1 MKIGDYVKVKDGIE
15 LDNGELSKDWAGE
28 ILEIDDEFITI
39 KKDAQTLNSLSDDY
53 IKHGIENGLDEYNYV
68 FEKENLEL
76 SERRDTNKMYK
87 MAIEKFQIR
96 YDDLDEE
103 IFIKAA
109 EEMDEDDF
117 MELFGDSEA
126 VQEAY
131 FAGMEIL
138 TQNFF
143 RSPFAEKIA
152 DINQADANFIIEMFV
167 EYAMNYRDEML
178 EDWTKYTIDEI
189 CLDVI
194 PRKVSTEAETFEIMG
209 KVLKHYFDFLA
220 AERFIKN
227 RTLGNYVYSKRKII
241 YDKSQ
246 NPANWGMAK
255 SMMMGAVNQ
264 GFDMDD
270 ENALQSFMAS
280 QMFKPMELP
289 ESYRNYHQE
298 PAKKD
303 ALKKIGRND
312 KVSVKYTD
320 GKVLKEV
327 KFKKVM
333 KDVQS
338 GKCELI

>member
-1 MKIGDYVKVKDGIE
+1 MKVGKYVKVKDGIE
-15 LDNGELSKDWAGE
+15 LDNGDLSNRWAGK

-76 SERRDTNKMYK
+76 SERRDTDKMYK

-103 IFIKAA
+103 IIIKAA

-117 MELFGDSEA
+117 MELFGDSEKI
-126 VQEAY
+126 QETY
-131 FAGMEIL
+131 FATMAAT

-143 RSPFAEKIA
+143 QSPFAEKIA

-178 EDWTKYTIDEI
+178 EDWTKATIDEI
-189 CLDVI
+189 CLGII

-241 YDKSQ
+241 YDNSQ
-246 NPANWGMAK
+246 NPAN
-255 SMMMGAVNQ
+255 
-264 GFDMDD
+264 
-270 ENALQSFMAS
+270 
-280 QMFKPMELP
+280 
-289 ESYRNYHQE
+289 
-298 PAKKD
+298 
-303 ALKKIGRND
+303 
-312 KVSVKYTD
+312 
-320 GKVLKEV
+320 
-327 KFKKVM
+327 
-333 KDVQS
+333 
-338 GKCELI
+338 